1 MKSSGDGW
9 WWWCHRIAHFQMVK
23 VIHFVL
29 SIFCYSKQKNLY
41 KQNKPFHF
49 IPGLL
54 VETEAG
60 QYLWGCS
67 VAHVVSRAN
76 VQRLGAGR
84 ESGGTAEPW
93 AFSEFKQ
100 EFSVPLAS
108 VFILR
113 SQEHKHPTLRHQ
125 VTVRLVSQASS
136 CPGAPPS
143 AWSAHSNPVSWPL
156 SVSLTTS
163 WQLGFPDGSAGKKIH
178 LQCRR
183 HRRLEFS
190 P

>member
-1 MKSSGDGW
+1 MSFINNLRGPCINIVWNLFCSNHSVRFLVVFLFLHMYLSFWSVWGGKHGGVVEMLPPQKWVVTLPNLTNLLHSLVEKAVWEQKAEDG
-9 WWWCHRIAHFQMVK
+9 
-23 VIHFVL
+23 
-29 SIFCYSKQKNLY
+29 KNLY

-93 AFSEFKQ
+93 AFSEFK
-100 EFSVPLAS
+100 
-108 VFILR
+108 
-113 SQEHKHPTLRHQ
+113 
-125 VTVRLVSQASS
+125 
-136 CPGAPPS
+136 
-143 AWSAHSNPVSWPL
+143 
-156 SVSLTTS
+156 
-163 WQLGFPDGSAGKKIH
+163 
-178 LQCRR
+178 
-183 HRRLEFS
+183 
-190 P
+190 